1 MEFIE
6 IFYVIGGIG
15 LSIIA
20 YFLKMTMNE
29 IKEVKSMAIDTKQKL
44 AIIEVDYLNKVAVL
58 QDKIEDL
65 QETLKEL
72 TMELKEFNKNI
83 KR

>member
-15 LSIIA
+15 LSIIT

-44 AIIEVDYLNKVAVL
+44 AIVEVDYLNKVAVL
-58 QDKIEDL
+58 RDKIEDL

-72 TMELKEFNKNI
+72 TAELKEFNKNI